1 MGVLLTGPSIKG
13 SSQVGSKKK
22 PVRRHR
28 PELHTTVC
36 KGGAWQHSTQEKYC
50 IPCHLILLACSE
62 WTIGRKND
70 TTGRARGLG
79 RKTREGDRNG
89 EPNDNPET
97 PDRGATRH
105 PRPPSRV
112 NTNHNLFEEK
122 GEPKRYRTEVL
133 PLTSLMPYHLAIP
146 AHEWP
151 VLHAPPYKL
160 LALVYH
166 ILPPTTAITD
176 YAISLGKLSA
186 NGRFFVGVQMAVT
199 V

>member
-1 MGVLLTGPSIKG
+1 MHTCVHAHTHTLTHDYTHTHTHSHHHTHYDYTHTMGVLLTGPSIKG

-22 PVRRHR
+22 PVRRHG
-28 PELHTTVC
+28 PELHTNVC
-36 KGGAWQHSTQEKYC
+36 KGRAWQHSTQEKYC

-105 PRPPSRV
+105 PWPPFRV
-112 NTNHNLFEEK
+112 NT
-122 GEPKRYRTEVL
+122 EVL
-133 PLTSLMPYHLAIP
+133 ISCSL
-146 AHEWP
+146 
-151 VLHAPPYKL
+151 
-160 LALVYH
+160 
-166 ILPPTTAITD
+166 
-176 YAISLGKLSA
+176 
-186 NGRFFVGVQMAVT
+186 RFFFM
-199 V
+199 